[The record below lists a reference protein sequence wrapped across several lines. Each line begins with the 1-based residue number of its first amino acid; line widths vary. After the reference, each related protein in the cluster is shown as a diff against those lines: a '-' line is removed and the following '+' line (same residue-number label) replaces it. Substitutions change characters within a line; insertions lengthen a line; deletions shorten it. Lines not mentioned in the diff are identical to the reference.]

1 MTNTTLF
8 LVIIG
13 AATVT
18 SWLFR
23 IVDAIAIRGMPVPIF
38 QRETTTASMSSSS
51 RGEARDGCYRN
62 QNPGTSSTISHLPTP
77 EAILLLL

>member
-8 LVIIG
+8 LVVIG

-23 IVDAIAIRGMPVPIF
+23 AIDAI
-38 QRETTTASMSSSS
+38 
-51 RGEARDGCYRN
+51 EAPAGRRRR
-62 QNPGTSSTISHLPTP
+62 
-77 EAILLLL
+77 A